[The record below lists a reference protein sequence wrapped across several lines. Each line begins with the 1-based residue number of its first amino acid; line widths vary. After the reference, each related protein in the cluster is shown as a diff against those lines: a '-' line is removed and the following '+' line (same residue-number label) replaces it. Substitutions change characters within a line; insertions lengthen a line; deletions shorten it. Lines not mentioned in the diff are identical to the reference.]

1 MPRIELP
8 SEFKTDDRMR
18 AESKKI
24 DEACKTLY
32 NELLESV
39 ESRSPSDVIGIIASV
54 RTEQVAALIGENL
67 TEHDKKVLYGLIER
81 HIAGIVSSEEGG
93 EYENQG

>member
-24 DEACKTLY
+24 DEACKNLY
-32 NELLESV
+32 DDLLESV
-39 ESRSPSDVIGIIASV
+39 KSHSPADVIGIIASV
-54 RTEQVAALIGENL
+54 RTEQVSALIGENL

-81 HIAGIVSSEEGG
+81 HIAGIVSSEE
-93 EYENQG
+93 ERSKHED

>member
-1 MPRIELP
+1 MSRIKLP
-8 SEFKTDDRMR
+8 SEFKTDGRMM

-32 NELLESV
+32 SELLESV
-39 ESRSPSDVIGIIASV
+39 ESHSPSDVVDIIASV

-81 HIAGIVSSEEGG
+81 HIAGIVISE
-93 EYENQG
+93 